1 MDKSKVIIIGGKG
14 TALVVAEQIYDAQ
27 QKHNS
32 QIEFLGFAFD
42 DESCGNEINGFPILS
57 NTTTVYEKYKKSSD
71 VKFIFQMYRPDL
83 LNERI
88 ALLHSY
94 QIPEERFL
102 TFFHPSCMVSRSS
115 KIGIGTVIM
124 ANTVVNPNAV
134 IGKFC
139 TIQSNVTIGHDSKM
153 GDFNFIATQSTIGN
167 LVMGSRNFVGINSST
182 NNFIT
187 IGDDCFIGMASNVVK
202 SIPSNTQVYG
212 NPAKPFFTK
221 IKPL

>member
-1 MDKSKVIIIGGKG
+1 MQKVIIIGGKG
-14 TALVVAEQIYDAQ
+14 TAVVVAEQIYDAQ
-27 QKHNS
+27 CKHNS
-32 QIEFLGFAFD
+32 QIEFIGFAFD
-42 DESCGNEINGFPILS
+42 DESCGNEINGFPVLS
-57 NTTTVYEKYKKSSD
+57 NTKSVYEKYKKFDD

-83 LNERI
+83 INERI
-88 ALLHSY
+88 VLMQSY
-94 QIPEERFL
+94 LIPEERFT
-102 TFFHPSCMVSRSS
+102 TFIHPSCMIARSAI
-115 KIGIGTVIM
+115 IGLGTVIM
-124 ANTVVNPNAV
+124 ANTVVNPNAQV
-134 IGKFC
+134 GKFC
-139 TIQSNVTIGHDSKM
+139 TIQSNVTIGHDSIM
-153 GDFNFIATQSTIGN
+153 GDYNFIATQSTIGN

>member
-1 MDKSKVIIIGGKG
+1 MEKVVIIGGKG
-14 TALVVAEQIYDAQ
+14 TAIVVAEQIYDAQ
-27 QKHNS
+27 QRFGS
-32 QIEFLGFAFD
+32 QIEILGFAFD
-42 DESCGNEINGFPILS
+42 DESFGNEINGFPVLCKTS
-57 NTTTVYEKYKKSSD
+57 NAYNKYGHLSD
-71 VKFIFQMYRPDL
+71 VKFVFQLYRPDL
-83 LNERI
+83 FKERI
-88 ALLHSY
+88 ELLKSF

-102 TFFHPSCMVSRSS
+102 TFTHPSCMIARSS
-115 KIGIGTVIM
+115 RIGLGTLIM
-124 ANTVVNPNAV
+124 ANSVVNSNAV

-167 LVMGSRNFVGINSST
+167 LVMGSRNFIGINSAT

-202 SIPSNTQVYG
+202 SVPSNTQVYG
-212 NPAKPFFTK
+212 NPARPFYKK